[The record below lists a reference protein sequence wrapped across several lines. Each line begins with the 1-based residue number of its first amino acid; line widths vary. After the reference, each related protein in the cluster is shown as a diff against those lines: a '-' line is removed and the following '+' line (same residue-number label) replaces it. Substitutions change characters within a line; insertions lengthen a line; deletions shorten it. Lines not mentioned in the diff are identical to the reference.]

1 MVARSGFRTLRQV
14 ASFLKG
20 GGGSS
25 KFLLQATTTMHNNE
39 NPNPL
44 RRGGGANFFQF
55 KSLQCVY
62 REGVGVGGGLHVHLL
77 FLYVN
82 SKKNVKK
89 KW

>member
-25 KFLLQATTTMHNNE
+25 KFLLQATTTMHNHE

-44 RRGGGANFFQF
+44 RRGGGAQISFN
-55 KSLQCVY
+55 SNLYSECIG
-62 REGVGVGGGLHVHLL
+62 RGWGGGGLHVHIL

-82 SKKNVKK
+82 LKKM
-89 KW
+89 